1 MKNLINKSWQ
11 AIEDANTLERYQEI
25 INDKKRM
32 NSALKMAKRQ
42 AEEYQLR
49 VDKLNKV
56 VRKRNK

>member
-42 AEEYQLR
+42 AEEYQSR

>member
-25 INDKKRM
+25 MNDKKRM

-42 AEEYQLR
+42 AEEYQSR

-56 VRKRNK
+56 VRKKGK

>member
-42 AEEYQLR
+42 AEEYQSR
-49 VDKLNKV
+49 ADKLNKV

>member
-1 MKNLINKSWQ
+1 
-11 AIEDANTLERYQEI
+11 
-25 INDKKRM
+25 M

-42 AEEYQLR
+42 AEEYQSR

>member
-25 INDKKRM
+25 INDKRRM

-42 AEEYQLR
+42 AEEYQSR

>member
-25 INDKKRM
+25 MNDKKRM

-42 AEEYQLR
+42 ADEYQSR

-56 VRKRNK
+56 VRKKGK

>member
-42 AEEYQLR
+42 AEEYQSR
-49 VDKLNKV
+49 VNKINKV

>member
-25 INDKKRM
+25 VNDKKRM

-42 AEEYQLR
+42 ADEYQSR

-56 VRKRNK
+56 VRKKGK